1 MNNKTFLLYTNFCI
15 FLHMI
20 IFSNTF
26 ILIPGFNYCS
36 YLANL
41 PPSSQSSP
49 LPRQP
54 SPPHKAPPLLTKI
67 PPYLANLPPILKGY
81 SLTSEEG
88 NAPMWKGEQL
98 HLGVRETRPLTLVF
112 TPTTV
117 AKEQCTELT
126 FNCKQVCE
134 MD

>member
-26 ILIPGFNYCS
+26 ILIPGFNYFS
-36 YLANL
+36 YLTKL
-41 PPSSQSSP
+41 PPSSQRSP
-49 LPRQP
+49 L
-54 SPPHKAPPLLTKI
+54 
-67 PPYLANLPPILKGY
+67 YLANLPPILKGY

>member
-41 PPSSQSSP
+41 PP
-49 LPRQP
+49 
-54 SPPHKAPPLLTKI
+54 
-67 PPYLANLPPILKGY
+67 ILKGH